1 MQLELLLLTVPCEE
15 EPSSNTALRRITRN
29 TRRKKGSY
37 CFCRN
42 SHCIGLATIT
52 KRVEKYHLLPQ
63 PDVTWNEICYLF
75 LDTSGGSGRDDFERT
90 MDLSLQVTS
99 SPPMMCMCPITSSN
113 PTLASC
119 EVPCISQS
127 SCCIPCCDPKHCEG
141 LV

>member
-63 PDVTWNEICYLF
+63 PNVTWNEICYLF
-75 LDTSGGSGRDDFERT
+75 LDTPGGSGRDDFERT

-99 SPPMMCMCPITSSN
+99 SPPVMLCAPSRAVILPSPPVRCY
-113 PTLASC
+113 ASPRAAAAYHA
-119 EVPCISQS
+119 VTPSIAR
-127 SCCIPCCDPKHCEG
+127 G
-141 LV
+141 